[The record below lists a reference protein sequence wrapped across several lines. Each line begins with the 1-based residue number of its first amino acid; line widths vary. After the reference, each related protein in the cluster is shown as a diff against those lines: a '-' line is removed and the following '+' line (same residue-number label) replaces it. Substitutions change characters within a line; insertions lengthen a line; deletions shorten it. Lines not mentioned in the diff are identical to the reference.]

1 MIFYLIACLSS
12 NDPVPDPWIDCPEA
26 QQCLSGDIVSNE
38 AKSCCASDE
47 VCVAGAP
54 KEGGECKP
62 KPAPSASKNGRTDDA
77 VQANSSSGKPKEPV
91 APADTPDTQTEGVKI
106 SEALIPGTNTQTKP
120 LKQPPNAKDFVGYD
134 ILGKKLSLPERCAI
148 CKRIKTEEEK
158 AFLRQCK
165 EQGGK
170 TKACGCLTLLC
181 SVKVE

>member
-1 MIFYLIACLSS
+1 MILLLVACLSM
-12 NDPVPDPWIDCPEA
+12 NEPVPDPWTDCPEA

-47 VCVAGAP
+47 VCVAAAP
-54 KEGGECKP
+54 KEGGQCKP
-62 KPAPSASKNGRTDDA
+62 KPVPSASKNGGTDDA
-77 VQANSSSGKPKEPV
+77 VQANSSSGAPKEPIV
-91 APADTPDTQTEGVKI
+91 SADSPETPTEGVKI
-106 SEALIPGTNTQTKP
+106 SEAQIPGTNTQIKP
-120 LKQPPNAKDFVGYD
+120 LKQAPNAKDFVGYD
-134 ILGKKLSLPERCAI
+134 ILGKKLSLPERCAM
-148 CKRIKTEEEK
+148 CRRIKTEEEN